1 MAYCEDFWIER
12 IYIIVE
18 KYEKEDFSFTNVC
31 RAWHGFVYCIE
42 GSGVFI
48 DSMKNKY
55 PFRKG
60 DVVLLDRGSN
70 YTIKMSGTCRYVTTA
85 FEMSFLGQNDVF
97 PKVLAT
103 SLEEQTLIKEACEAF
118 EQKSKNGLSA
128 CRKLLIDLYAAFFA
142 DLDKNETMNTK
153 LDFAQKAARFIQAT
167 FKENLTVV
175 EIAKHCQ
182 IGESYLRSIF
192 LKEFGEPIT
201 KYREN
206 LRVREAKNMLRS
218 GLFSNGEIAEKLGYC
233 DVYHFCKNF
242 KQATGVPPGKYK
254 KSLYTKK

>member
-1 MAYCEDFWIER
+1 MTYCEDFWIER

-31 RAWHGFVYCIE
+31 RAWHGFVFCIE

-70 YTIKMSGTCRYVTTA
+70 YTIKMSGTCRYVTSA
-85 FEMSFLGQNDVF
+85 FEMSFLGLNGVF
-97 PKVLAT
+97 PKVLAA
-103 SLEEQTLIKEACEAF
+103 SLDEQILIKEICEAF
-118 EQKSKNGLSA
+118 EQKGKNGLSV
-128 CRKLLIDLYAAFFA
+128 CRKLIIDLYTQLFS
-142 DLDKNETMNTK
+142 DLDKNETINTK
-153 LDFAQKAARFIQAT
+153 SDFAQKAERFVRAT
-167 FKENLTVV
+167 FKENLTVT

-192 LKEFGEPIT
+192 LKEFGVPIT
-201 KYREN
+201 KYREQ
-206 LRVREAKNMLRS
+206 LRVQEAKNMLRS
-218 GLFSNGEIAEKLGYC
+218 GLFSNLEIAEKLGYC

-242 KQATGVPPGKYK
+242 KMATGVPPGQYK
-254 KSLYTKK
+254 KSLDTKK

>member
-18 KYEKEDFSFTNVC
+18 KYEKSDFSFTDVC
-31 RAWHGFVYCIE
+31 RAWHGFVFCIE

-60 DVVLLDRGSN
+60 DVVLLGRGSN
-70 YTIKMSGTCRYVTTA
+70 YTIKMPGTCRYVTSA
-85 FEMSFLGQNDVF
+85 FEMSFLGQNGTF
-97 PKVLAT
+97 PKVMAA
-103 SLEEQTLIKEACEAF
+103 SFDEQTLIKEICEAF
-118 EQKSKNGLSA
+118 EKKSQNGLSA
-128 CRKLLIDLYAAFFA
+128 CRKLLIDLYTQFFA
-142 DLDKNETMNTK
+142 DLDKNETINTK
-153 LDFAQKAARFIQAT
+153 SEFAQKAARFIRAT
-167 FKENLTVV
+167 FKENLTVT

-182 IGESYLRSIF
+182 IGESYLRSLF
-192 LKEFGEPIT
+192 LKEFGVPIT

-218 GLFSNGEIAEKLGYC
+218 GLFSNIEIAEKLGYC

-242 KQATGVPPGKYK
+242 KLATGISPGKYK
-254 KSLYTKK
+254 KSLDTKK